1 MGHEGCELEDW
12 AGWRN
17 NDRAPWPGRGPIT
30 ARHSERAS
38 KARLKSIS
46 TLKSKAQIL
55 IGTTGFMVTGSCRTE
70 GLWRCDQ
77 VEGVVKP
84 QCPWQL
90 SHGGRAV
97 YNKKDRQLVYSWCLF
112 LILHPHAPWEC
123 EFLSKVL
130 AAL

>member
-1 MGHEGCELEDW
+1 MGHKGCGLEDW

-17 NDRAPWPGRGPIT
+17 KDRAPWPGRGPIT

-55 IGTTGFMVTGSCRTE
+55 IGTTGFTVTGSCRTE
-70 GLWRCDQ
+70 GLWRFDQ

-84 QCPWQL
+84 QHPWQL
-90 SHGGRAV
+90 SHGAELSTTRKTG
-97 YNKKDRQLVYSWCLF
+97 SWCTAGVCF
-112 LILHPHAPWEC
+112 
-123 EFLSKVL
+123 
-130 AAL
+130 